1 MNKSLIKPSVLFI
14 GGLGVGKTSLIEQLW
29 PQAIKEEVIK
39 DVIDYSVFENV
50 ADSIVSVND
59 ANTLTQYDVSDE
71 VPGRGRMDYRVTE
84 LPSILYSLQE
94 QWLSSTRVMQEIS
107 SADTIVIVMPA
118 SSFGYKQELS
128 FVKTLI
134 EKKLLSLQHLVICLN
149 KADYLFFDAESGSLV
164 LDGMTRM
171 LHLQSSL
178 YIHLKHCMSD
188 ELFDA
193 DSVVLLSTPIG
204 WNFDTMREKIWEG
217 IIARQNKCI
226 YDGNIPTVVI
236 AGKRGSGKS
245 STLNELWGLDLPTNK
260 AVACTKYPM
269 VIPIAGKLN
278 GIEYKFN
285 LVDLPGIAESLDADM
300 QYTSY
305 YEKYIKRASLLICLS
320 QADTRAYKQ
329 DELFYTNL
337 IEQGILTKDTNI
349 ILGINQIDL
358 LFKSETNPDGID
370 LDTITYDD
378 ALIQEKI
385 SDYYDNVYSK
395 IFKDFPNVTKDNVC
409 VLSALKRWNLEFLL
423 TNIINKL
430 KN

>member
-1 MNKSLIKPSVLFI
+1 MNKIKPSVLFI
-14 GGLGVGKTSLIEQLW
+14 GGLGVGKTTLIEQLW
-29 PQAIKEEVIK
+29 SKSIKGEVVNN
-39 DVIDYSVFENV
+39 VIDYSTFDNV
-50 ADSIVSVND
+50 VKSIESVDD
-59 ANTLTQYDVSDE
+59 ANTLTQYDISDD
-71 VPGRGRMDYRVTE
+71 VPGRGRMDYRVVE
-84 LPSILYSLQE
+84 LPSLLYSLQE
-94 QWLSSTRVMQEIS
+94 QWISNTRVIHEIC
-107 SADTIVIVMPA
+107 SADTIVVVMSA

-128 FVKTLI
+128 FIKTLI
-134 EKKLLSLQHLVICLN
+134 EKRMLSHQHLVLCLN
-149 KADYLFFDAESGSLV
+149 KADYLFYDADSGSLV
-164 LDGMTRM
+164 LDGMNRM

-178 YIHLKHCMSD
+178 YIHLKHYISED
-188 ELFDA
+188 LFDA

-204 WNFDTMREKIWEG
+204 WNFDSMREKIWEG
-217 IIARQNKCI
+217 IIARQNECI
-226 YDGNIPTVVI
+226 YDGDIPTVVI

-269 VIPIAGKLN
+269 VIHIKGNLN
-278 GIEYKFN
+278 GTDYKFN

-358 LFKSETNPDGID
+358 LFKSEATPDGID
-370 LDTITYDD
+370 LDTITHDD
-378 ALIQEKI
+378 ALIQEKV
-385 SDYYDNVYSK
+385 SDYYDKVYSK
-395 IFKDFPNVTKDNVC
+395 IFNDFPNVTKDNVC
-409 VLSALKRWNLEFLL
+409 VLSALRRWNLDFLL
-423 TNIINKL
+423 KNIINKL